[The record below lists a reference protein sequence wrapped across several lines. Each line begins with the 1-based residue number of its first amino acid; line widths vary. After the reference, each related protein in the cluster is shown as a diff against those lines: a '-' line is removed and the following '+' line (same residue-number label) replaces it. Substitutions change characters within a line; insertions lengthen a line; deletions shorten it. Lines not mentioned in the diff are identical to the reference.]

1 MQPIIG
7 IAVLL
12 AALVFATSDRLADPY
27 GGETVYVAYG
37 PLAGNWR
44 NVVNK
49 LAGDDALLGACVDS
63 NTLEC
68 APARQ
73 LWTILEDAKAQQGLA
88 LVGHINRAINL
99 AITPVAPSPW
109 LSAVEAI
116 NADGDCKAYATA
128 KYFALIESGMAP
140 NRVRL
145 VVVHQNGHREDHIVV
160 AVWVDRWL
168 ILDNVTLIMAPD
180 NQTRYTPLYVLD
192 LHGVRGYSVPV
203 S

>member
-1 MQPIIG
+1 MQAIIA
-7 IAVLL
+7 IAAFLT
-12 AALVFATSDRLADPY
+12 AIVFTPSDRLADPY
-27 GGETVYVAYG
+27 GDETVYLPYG
-37 PLAGNWR
+37 PLVSNWR
-44 NVVNK
+44 KVLNK
-49 LAGDDALLGACVDS
+49 LTGDDELLGACVDS

-73 LWTILEDAKAQQGLA
+73 LWAIIQDAKAQQGLA
-88 LVGHINRAINL
+88 VVGHINRAVNL
-99 AITPVAPSPW
+99 AIKSVPSAW
-109 LSAVEAI
+109 QSALDAI

-128 KYFALIESGMAP
+128 KYFALIEAGFAP

-145 VVVHQNGHREDHIVV
+145 IIIHQNGHLEDHMVV

-168 ILDNVTLIMAPD
+168 ILDNRTLIMVPD

-192 LHGVRGYSVPV
+192 LQGVRGYSVPV